1 MQNAPVSSLIVAGG
15 LFMLFQVFCTG
26 NNLET
31 VESRDA
37 EGRLERWQRNKT
49 DFAKEGL
56 YQRFSPDGTIAEE
69 AHYVRDSLDGERKF
83 FFPNGRLESVEHYRN
98 GVFHGKYR
106 KYDEN
111 GNLLVE
117 QEFADGAMQG
127 LSLVYYPNG
136 VLKEK
141 YTIRDNEE
149 NGPFQEFYE
158 NGNIRTE
165 GAYAPGKDGTA
176 EQGELKEYDENGQL
190 VRIADCRDGICLT
203 KWKKDK

>member
-37 EGRLERWQRNKT
+37 EGWLERWQRNKT

-69 AHYVRDSLDGERKF
+69 ARYVHDSLDGERKF
-83 FFPNGRLESVEHYRN
+83 FFPNGRVESVEHYRN

-117 QEFADGAMQG
+117 QEFTDGAMQG

-149 NGPFQEFYE
+149 DGPFQEFYE

-165 GAYAPGKDGTA
+165 GTYGPGKDGTA